1 MRGILTGCQCLNLL
15 FRSKNEIIQ
24 SGVEKWFMDSL
35 VIHQLQPSRILR
47 SYVLVAYVTKP
58 DGSISPFP
66 SDGQLTFALS

>member
-1 MRGILTGCQCLNLL
+1 
-15 FRSKNEIIQ
+15 
-24 SGVEKWFMDSL
+24 MDSL
-35 VIHQLQPSRILR
+35 VIHQMQPSRILR